1 MVAYSVLITIMLGT
15 TVFSKN
21 YTIEDA
27 AFPIAVSF
35 YVGFGFNALLDAR
48 VAGFD
53 KVLLALLSFGRQ
65 IAAYPDRDEF
75 WVNIN
80 WRREFLLIRVLRAL
94 SGLF

>member
-53 KVLLALLSFGRQ
+53 KVLLALFIVWATDS
-65 IAAYPDRDEF
+65 AAYLTGMNF
-75 WVNIN
+75 
-80 WRREFLLIRVLRAL
+80 
-94 SGLF
+94 GKH